1 MHTSIFSSIA
11 RQIVSVGGDCM
22 ALAMAWADPVGG
34 PALLFFWVSLA

>member
-22 ALAMAWADPVGG
+22 ALAMAWADPVGDST
-34 PALLFFWVSLA
+34 LLFFGVWLE